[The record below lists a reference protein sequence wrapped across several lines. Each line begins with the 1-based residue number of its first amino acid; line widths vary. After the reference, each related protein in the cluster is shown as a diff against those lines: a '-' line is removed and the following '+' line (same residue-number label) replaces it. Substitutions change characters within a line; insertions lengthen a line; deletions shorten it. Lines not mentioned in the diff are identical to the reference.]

1 MHLLIHTQPF
11 LLSFESIT
19 WRWSKELT
27 MICSIYAPLFAIS
40 GPVSMIP
47 TVGTLSLFHFREATR
62 SLFLYRVLRLI
73 HGYLLQLLLRHR
85 LLQKIP
91 TFRRIDPF
99 LLMTKR
105 GRDFMELSMGVILG
119 VYVFVFIWVFI
130 HVLFICGHVVFD
142 GHVFLHCSTY
152 FIAWNLFWGWHE
164 PLYGQISF
172 MISLL
177 SLRSY
182 VSLSFCWYIWYISS
196 VCVVCGMFVFFLC
209 IPCEQTIYHLF
220 WRWRLLAGWRKP
232 FVHTPL

>member
-1 MHLLIHTQPF
+1 VLRSVFRILIPLISFLLLFLDPPLSLMHLLIHTQPF

-99 LLMTKR
+99 CWWQKGGEILWSYLW
-105 GRDFMELSMGVILG
+105 ELS
-119 VYVFVFIWVFI
+119 WVFM
-130 HVLFICGHVVFD
+130 C
-142 GHVFLHCSTY
+142 
-152 FIAWNLFWGWHE
+152 
-164 PLYGQISF
+164 
-172 MISLL
+172 L
-177 SLRSY
+177 SLFEFLFMY
-182 VSLSFCWYIWYISS
+182 FL
-196 VCVVCGMFVFFLC
+196 FVDM
-209 IPCEQTIYHLF
+209 
-220 WRWRLLAGWRKP
+220 
-232 FVHTPL
+232 